1 MMEYKGYTAGPI
13 DFDPKDKTFSGTVA
27 GLRDVTHFEG
37 DTPDELARAFRD
49 SIDCYIDFCSGELR
63 EKKPRTRRLRRILPV
78 FCVLLF
84 ASILAGQNDSG
95 PKVVAESSAREHLVQ
110 KTSPIYPPIA
120 AAARIEGDV
129 AISVVI
135 DARGRVTSEKAISGP
150 AMLQQAALDAVR
162 KWQFSPFSVN
172 GAPAP
177 VTTTLTIPFHLEK
190 HGPQPTAEQEKAA
203 QAWFPLSDKCRSS
216 LKDQNSQDALDYCKQ
231 ALDMSLKAGDLT
243 PSDQLGLMLSY
254 QYYGHALL
262 SAGKPQEAIEQENLA
277 IAESTK
283 CLTDKNEEYAIPFF
297 WRAFIEAK
305 LGRNDAALADFVVAE
320 ASERKAILNLPD
332 MKSRYG
338 QELASM
344 LKQDAA
350 LLDSM
355 GRTAEAE
362 RLRAEAAA
370 L

>member
-1 MMEYKGYTAGPI
+1 
-13 DFDPKDKTFSGTVA
+13 
-27 GLRDVTHFEG
+27 
-37 DTPDELARAFRD
+37 
-49 SIDCYIDFCSGELR
+49 
-63 EKKPRTRRLRRILPV
+63 
-78 FCVLLF
+78 
-84 ASILAGQNDSG
+84 
-95 PKVVAESSAREHLVQ
+95 
-110 KTSPIYPPIA
+110 
-120 AAARIEGDV
+120 
-129 AISVVI
+129 
-135 DARGRVTSEKAISGP
+135 
-150 AMLQQAALDAVR
+150 
-162 KWQFSPFSVN
+162 
-172 GAPAP
+172 
-177 VTTTLTIPFHLEK
+177 
-190 HGPQPTAEQEKAA
+190 
-203 QAWFPLSDKCRSS
+203 
-216 LKDQNSQDALDYCKQ
+216 LDYCKQ

-320 ASERKAILNLPD
+320 ASERKAILNL
-332 MKSRYG
+332 RYG

-344 LKQDAA
+344 LKQHAA